1 MGQEGALIDDTE
13 AGKFTTF
20 PEVPIA
26 TFRLVV
32 MISTCWEFGGYK
44 IAGLLT
50 CHHLSLNGGIGRF
63 ILVMITI
70 LGLSVI
76 FELLLP
82 LGRRQQALFARC
94 RHREG
99 RKWLFCSAPTPPLT
113 PTLPTC
119 PFLIPKVQ
127 ELDF

>member
-1 MGQEGALIDDTE
+1 M
-13 AGKFTTF
+13 
-20 PEVPIA
+20 
-26 TFRLVV
+26 
-32 MISTCWEFGGYK
+32 
-44 IAGLLT
+44 
-50 CHHLSLNGGIGRF
+50 
-63 ILVMITI
+63 MITI